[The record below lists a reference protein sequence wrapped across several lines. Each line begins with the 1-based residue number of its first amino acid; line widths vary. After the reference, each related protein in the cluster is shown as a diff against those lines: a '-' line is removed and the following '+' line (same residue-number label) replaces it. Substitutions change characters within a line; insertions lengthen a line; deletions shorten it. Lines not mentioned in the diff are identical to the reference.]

1 MEKIKFINSYSFVYS
16 ARPGTPA
23 SNLKEV
29 DSNIAK
35 ERLKIFQN
43 KSDEIKKEHR
53 KKILDTEIE
62 VLFENKLSNQE
73 RYFGRDQ
80 YSNSVV
86 VDSKIDLTG
95 KLVVVK
101 IDNFN
106 NNTLFGKIDL
116 KKKYMAA

>member
-1 MEKIKFINSYSFVYS
+1 M
-16 ARPGTPA
+16 
-23 SNLKEV
+23 
-29 DSNIAK
+29 
-35 ERLKIFQN
+35 
-43 KSDEIKKEHR
+43 
-53 KKILDTEIE
+53 
-62 VLFENKLSNQE
+62 FENKLSNQE